1 MDVRTARN
9 LRRFAAGSGIASA
22 ALGVVGALLPGSSPS
37 SLRGDPPLQIA
48 GYFEVHQGAIEA
60 GVYILALS
68 AVALIL
74 FLGGLRWTLAERYGP
89 LSAVAFAAGIAG
101 ATLQLAGL
109 AIWLAL
115 AERAGGALDLPTAT
129 SMAETGNAIAGFSWF
144 AFAVMFA
151 VTAYL
156 SLAEDAL
163 PAWVGWLSAALVPLS
178 LVSAPIAGSAVESVT
193 AIGLA
198 AWVAGIS
205 VISLR
210 GQLQAGSR

>member
-1 MDVRTARN
+1 MDAETARN

-22 ALGVVGALLPGSSPS
+22 ILGVVGALLPGSSPS

-60 GVYILALS
+60 GLYILALS

-89 LSAVAFAAGIAG
+89 LGAVAFAAGIAG
-101 ATLQLAGL
+101 AALQLAGL
-109 AIWLAL
+109 AVWLAL
-115 AERAGGALDLPTAT
+115 AERAGSALDLPTAT

-151 VTAYL
+151 VIAYL
-156 SLAEDAL
+156 SLAEDAF
-163 PAWVGWLSAALVPLS
+163 PAWIGWLSAALVPLA
-178 LVSAPIAGSAVESVT
+178 LVSAPIAGSAIESVT

-198 AWVAGIS
+198 AWVIGIS
-205 VISLR
+205 VLILR
-210 GQLQAGSR
+210 PQPRSGSR

>member
-1 MDVRTARN
+1 
-9 LRRFAAGSGIASA
+9 
-22 ALGVVGALLPGSSPS
+22 
-37 SLRGDPPLQIA
+37 
-48 GYFEVHQGAIEA
+48 
-60 GVYILALS
+60 
-68 AVALIL
+68 
-74 FLGGLRWTLAERYGP
+74 
-89 LSAVAFAAGIAG
+89 
-101 ATLQLAGL
+101 
-109 AIWLAL
+109 
-115 AERAGGALDLPTAT
+115 
-129 SMAETGNAIAGFSWF
+129 MAETGNAIAGFSWF

-210 GQLQAGSR
+210 GQLRPVRLKSSTIATPPINQRRPAPARPSPAPGATR